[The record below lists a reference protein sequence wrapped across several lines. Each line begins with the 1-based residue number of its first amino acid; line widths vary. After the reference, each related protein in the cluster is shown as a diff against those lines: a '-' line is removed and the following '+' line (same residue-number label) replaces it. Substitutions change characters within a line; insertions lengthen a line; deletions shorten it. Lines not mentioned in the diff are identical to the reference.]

1 MLGEKMRSVIVISGC
16 IIVIVSFVYKKSFKP
31 KTKKDFLK
39 VLQMHLVGKKW
50 GKAIDL
56 ALEILDKY
64 TLDTEEMIT
73 VLFTISNS
81 YYKLTEYELAVN
93 YYEKAFEK
101 LFSYEKKFHYAE
113 CLIWAIDC
121 LIKLGR
127 NTEAKS
133 LYNKIVN
140 GIEDKKEIKKLNIF
154 AKNNNLI
161 TESN

>member
-1 MLGEKMRSVIVISGC
+1 MRSVIVISGC
-16 IIVIVSFVYKKSFKP
+16 IIVIASFIYKKSYKP
-31 KTKKDFLK
+31 KTKNDYMK
-39 VLQMHLVGKKW
+39 VLEMHLVGKRWKR
-50 GKAIDL
+50 AIDL
-56 ALEILDKY
+56 ALEILDKF

-81 YYKLTEYELAVN
+81 YYKLKEYELAVN
-93 YYEKAFEK
+93 YYEKTFEK

-113 CLIWAIDC
+113 GLVWTIDC

-127 NTEAKS
+127 NTDAKS

-140 GIEDKKEIKKLNIF
+140 EIEDKKEIKRLNIF

-161 TESN
+161 AE